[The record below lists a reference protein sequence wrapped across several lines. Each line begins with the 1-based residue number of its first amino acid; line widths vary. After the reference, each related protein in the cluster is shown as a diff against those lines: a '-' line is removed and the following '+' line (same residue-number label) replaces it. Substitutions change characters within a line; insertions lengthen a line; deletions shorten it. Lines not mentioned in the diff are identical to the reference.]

1 MSQIKRVIL
10 GTTLA
15 ACALASSVIAERTR
29 FWRQSSFEEFDKGS
43 AKGVA
48 LRSDG
53 KLALA
58 PRFAEAADPDTAYL
72 WALRTDS
79 KGNVYVAGGSSA
91 KVVRV
96 DAQGKSN
103 SVFESPELAAQAI
116 ALDRQ
121 DNLYVGTSPDGK
133 VYKVTPKG
141 EKTVFFE
148 PKTKYIWD
156 LAIDAAGTLYVAT
169 GDKGE
174 IYSVTPD
181 GKGQI
186 FYKTEETHVRALAF
200 DGKGNLIAGTDPSGL
215 ILRVEKGASPRGF
228 VLYETSRKEVT
239 SLIADKSGN
248 IYAAA
253 IGEKPRT
260 LTPGQQMLQQAAA
273 AAAAAATA
281 QAQQVQQAPQ
291 PSPFLPFPSTP
302 GGSEVYRVGPDGAPE
317 TLWTSREDLVYALGF
332 SVAGKLLLGTGN
344 KGNVIQ
350 LEGNGVFSTL
360 AKTSSSQVTGIAQ
373 GANGKVIVCTANPG
387 KVFSLGPDYEPE
399 GTFESQVFD
408 AKIFSQW
415 GRLTWWGEN
424 GATKGQVQFFVRSG
438 NTSNPERNWSAW
450 SGPFSDPESS
460 FGAAPPARFFQW
472 KAIFRPSAGHDAA
485 QVLNIS
491 WVNIAYLPKNIAPVV
506 DAVIP
511 QNPGVRVQG
520 FASGQGSN
528 AAQTV
533 QLKLPPPPGATPGFS
548 QQPAPSRFEAP
559 PQGFVQRGIQSVVWS
574 ARDENDDELSYEVY
588 YRGEGEKEWK
598 LLKDKLEQRFYTWD
612 AGTMPDGAYQ
622 LKIVASDSS
631 SNPPGEGLRGERE
644 SDRFEVDNTPPTIL
658 NLRVEPQSPEGKLL
672 FDAKDSYS
680 AIARAE
686 MSVDAGDWQTLFPV
700 GRTTDAPSENYS
712 INLKDLVPGEHTIA
726 VRVFDSFENVVSA
739 KVTFVVAAPKK
750 S

>member
-1 MSQIKRVIL
+1 MSQIRRIML

-15 ACALASSVIAERTR
+15 ACALASIAVAEKTR
-29 FWRQSSFEEFDKGS
+29 FWRQSNFDEFDKGT

-58 PRFAEAADPDTAYL
+58 PRFSEAADPDTAYL
-72 WALRTDS
+72 WALRVDT
-79 KGNVYVAGGSSA
+79 KGNMYVAGGSNA

-96 DAQGKSN
+96 DAQGKS
-103 SVFESPELAAQAI
+103 STVFESSELAAQAI
-116 ALDRQ
+116 TLDRQ

-133 VYKVTPKG
+133 VYKVNPKG
-141 EKTVFFE
+141 ESSVFFD

-156 LAIDAAGTLYVAT
+156 LAIDASGTLYVAT

-181 GKGQI
+181 GKGQVY
-186 FYKTEETHVRALAF
+186 YKTEETHVRALTF

-215 ILRVEKGASPRGF
+215 ILRVDKGPSPQGF
-228 VLYETSRKEVT
+228 VLYETTRKEVT
-239 SLIADKSGN
+239 TLLADKAGN

-260 LTPGQQMLQQAAA
+260 LSPGQQLIQQAQAAA
-273 AAAAAATA
+273 AAAAAAA
-281 QAQQVQQAPQ
+281 QGQQPPQAPQ
-291 PSPFLPFPSTP
+291 PTPFVPFPARP
-302 GGSEVYRVGPDGAPE
+302 GGSEVYRIGPDGAPE
-317 TLWTSREDLVYALGF
+317 TLWTSREDLVYSLGL
-332 SVAGKLLLGTGN
+332 SAAGKLLLGTGN

-350 LEGNGVFSTL
+350 LEGNSVFSTL

-373 GANGKVIVCTANPG
+373 GAGGKVIVCTANPG
-387 KVFSLGPDYEPE
+387 KVFSLGPEYEPE

-438 NTSNPERNWSAW
+438 NTSDSDKNWSAW
-450 SGPFSDPESS
+450 SGPFSDPQSS
-460 FGAAPPARFFQW
+460 FVATPAARFVQW
-472 KAIFRPSAGHDAA
+472 KAVFRPAAHDAA
-485 QVLNIS
+485 QALNIS

-506 DAVIP
+506 DYVVP

-520 FASGQGSN
+520 FTGGQSSN
-528 AAQTV
+528 AAQPV

-548 QQPAPSRFEAP
+548 PQPAPNRFEAP
-559 PQGFVQRGIQSVVWS
+559 PQGFVQRGMQSVVWS
-574 ARDENDDELSYEVY
+574 AHDENDDELTYEIY

-622 LKIVASDSS
+622 IKIVASDAG

-644 SDRFEVDNTPPTIL
+644 SDRFEVDNTPPAIL
-658 NLRVEPQSPEGKLL
+658 NLRAEPQSPEIKLV

-700 GRTTDAPSENYS
+700 GRTTDAPSESYA
-712 INLKDLVPGEHTIA
+712 INLKDLPPGEHTVA
-726 VRVFDSFENVVSA
+726 VRVFDLFENSVSA
-739 KVTFVVAAPKK
+739 KVTFVVEAAKK
-750 S
+750 K